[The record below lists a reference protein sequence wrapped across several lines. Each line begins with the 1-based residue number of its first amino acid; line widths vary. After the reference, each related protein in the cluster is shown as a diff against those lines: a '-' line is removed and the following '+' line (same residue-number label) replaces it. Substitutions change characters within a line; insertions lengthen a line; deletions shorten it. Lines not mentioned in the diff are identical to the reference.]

1 MTHVEPTP
9 ASVIIERRGSGFE
22 DLAPTCPGWW
32 YHRPRGR
39 ETATRLVLVSQDL
52 SSFRPEKG
60 TASYAVEGDEGRWL
74 GFGGPAGWPVS
85 ERQAAL
91 EAVNGPRMQVNDA
104 LTARASKLWRSA
116 TLEAFNARFG
126 LAAHPNPPVVRMG
139 SWEAMPVDSASKA
152 STVYLGYAIVQGSRH
167 CFLGPTVETARRE
180 LADIGMTTPPS
191 PYRLDWRHVGAAVAD
206 REVAAARLAEL
217 AGRVTP
223 ELLQRAAVHGAVDMS
238 SMARELGVNIAD
250 VGPVLDALVDA
261 GRLERGTL
269 GAFRV
274 VPVDPQR
281 INCAEPVSEPYKF
294 DGAPENCDDESG
306 KSEQFPPQLQEACG
320 PGDED
325 AEVEPCDPQ
334 APVWCEK
341 CRWSGVEDDAWV
353 DGSVGCVCPACGDM
367 WSVTAGAPPRPAL
380 QLVER
385 NVAPEPEPADAAI
398 WDLPVYPA
406 AGLFPMLDDEALVA
420 LSQDIAQH
428 GLRHP
433 LVVWRGQLLDGRNR
447 REACRLSEVAPEV
460 ITFAGDETAAL
471 AFVTSVNLRRRHL
484 PASQAALIAAQL
496 LGSAQAPTPAQGGK
510 RAAAVAEAAGVST
523 RSVEHGVRVVELGA
537 PELVDAVRSGAVP
550 VHTAAALASL
560 PQAEQVAAIATA
572 DPKAIKAAAKAIQR
586 QEAGEKRAKQDAR
599 RLEAVKAAR
608 LTLPSVELCDLRLG
622 RVEEAVLE
630 LVGGNATLISAD
642 VPWSY
647 SNTGVNGATD
657 KHYGEHGTPEHF
669 ADIMFRLGVVAATD
683 AYLLWWVT
691 NPMLGEWM
699 AARERACAQGKSGGW
714 RYLTMITWA
723 KDGRGIG
730 FHAIGDT
737 EHCILYARG
746 NPRVYGPVPS
756 TLQCF
761 PRGEAEEKPVELQ
774 QRLVDAYS
782 APGAAVLDLYAGR
795 ASLGEACLREGRRYM
810 GVEAAEDRHQLGLI
824 RLAGVGPDPRQ
835 LTIDDALTGGAA

>member
-1 MTHVEPTP
+1 MPHVEPTP
-9 ASVIIERRGSGFE
+9 PSVVIARRAGGFE
-22 DLAPTCPGWW
+22 ELAPNCPGWW

-74 GFGGPAGWPVS
+74 GFGGPAGWPVQ

-91 EAVNGPRMQVNDA
+91 EEVNGPRMQVNDA
-104 LTARASKLWRSA
+104 LTARASKLWRA
-116 TLEAFNARFG
+116 APLDAFNTRFG
-126 LAAHPNPPVVRMG
+126 LATHPNPPVVRMG
-139 SWEAMPVDSASKA
+139 SWEAMPVDSNSKA

-206 REVAAARLAEL
+206 REVAAARLAEM
-217 AGRVTP
+217 ADRVTP
-223 ELLQRAAVHGAVDMS
+223 ELLSRAATHGVVNMS
-238 SMARELGVNIAD
+238 SMARELGVDIAA

-274 VPVDPQR
+274 VSVDPQR
-281 INCAEPVSEPYKF
+281 INHPGILESSPEIAQAEPVSDPYKLA
-294 DGAPENCDDESG
+294 GNCDEDDGNSQ
-306 KSEQFPPQLQEACG
+306 QFPPQSQE
-320 PGDED
+320 
-325 AEVEPCDPQ
+325 
-334 APVWCEK
+334 
-341 CRWSGVEDDAWV
+341 
-353 DGSVGCVCPACGDM
+353 
-367 WSVTAGAPPRPAL
+367 APPRPTL
-380 QLVER
+380 TLVER
-385 NVAPEPEPADAAI
+385 NVAPEADPEPAAI

-420 LSQDIAQH
+420 MSQDIARH

-433 LVVWRGQLLDGRNR
+433 IVVWRGQLLDGRNR
-447 REACRLSEVAPEV
+447 REACRLADVAPEV
-460 ITFAGDETAAL
+460 ISFEGDESAAL
-471 AFVTSVNLRRRHL
+471 AFVASVNLRRRHL
-484 PASQAALIAAQL
+484 PASQAALIAAEL
-496 LGSAQAPTPAQGGK
+496 LGSAQGPAPAQGGK
-510 RAAAVAEAAGVST
+510 RAAVVADAAGVST
-523 RSVEHGVRVVELGA
+523 RSVEHGVRVLERGA
-537 PELVDAVRSGAVP
+537 PELVEAVREGSVP

-560 PQAEQVAAIATA
+560 PQAEQVEALKGA

-608 LTLPSVELCDLRLG
+608 LIMPSVELCQLRHD
-622 RVEEAVLE
+622 RVENVLHE
-630 LVGGNATLISAD
+630 LAGVGSCTLISMD

-657 KHYGEHGTPEHF
+657 KHYGEHGDPEEF
-669 ADIMFRLGVVAATD
+669 AGIVHQLGVVAAPD
-683 AYLLWWVT
+683 AYLLFWVT

-699 AARERACAQGKSGGW
+699 AARERACAVSKSGGW

-737 EHCILYARG
+737 EHVLVYARG
-746 NPRVYGPVPS
+746 NPRVFGPVPS
-756 TLQCF
+756 TLQAF

-774 QRLVDAYS
+774 QRLVAAYS
-782 APGAAVLDLYAGR
+782 APGAVVLDLYAGR
-795 ASLGEACLREGRRYM
+795 ASLGEAAIREGRRYM
-810 GVEAAEDRHQLGLI
+810 GVEASEERYQLGLI
-824 RLAGVGPDPRQ
+824 RLAGIGPDPRQ
-835 LTIDDALTGGAA
+835 LTIDDAIGGAA